1 MFHRHRLEK
10 RNHNIDFPSVWNFGQ
25 HSKQCLLKTT
35 CLSCP
40 VRHHL
45 IVWEGEILI
54 QNLRCIKFLKSTLRA
69 LQFLTL
75 DPILREIL
83 NPLVTALYTVAQ
95 NIMTTRVIK
104 PIPQNVYFN
113 TLISLTLSWRWSLS
127 YRNYSIDLSFTAIV
141 NSFLL
146 LLSPTILKKRLHHG
160 FYLKNFTKNFKTFF

>member
-113 TLISLTLSWRWSLS
+113 TFVPNAPFLYLLKTSENRNLS
-127 YRNYSIDLSFTAIV
+127 
-141 NSFLL
+141 NSFMTVVPIIQKLL
-146 LLSPTILKKRLHHG
+146 HW
-160 FYLKNFTKNFKTFF
+160 FKLYSNS

>member
-10 RNHNIDFPSVWNFGQ
+10 RNHNIDFPSAWNFGQ
-25 HSKQCLLKTT
+25 HSKQSLLKTT
-35 CLSCP
+35 CLSYP

-54 QNLRCIKFLKSTLRA
+54 QNLRCIKFLKSRLRA

-83 NPLVTALYTVAQ
+83 NLLVTALYTVAQ

-104 PIPQNVYFN
+104 PIPLNVYFN
-113 TLISLTLSWRWSLS
+113 TFVPNAPFLYLLKTSENRNLS
-127 YRNYSIDLSFTAIV
+127 
-141 NSFLL
+141 NSFMTVV
-146 LLSPTILKKRLHHG
+146 PII
-160 FYLKNFTKNFKTFF
+160 

>member
-1 MFHRHRLEK
+1 MHEKKTLFVETFRHNYLYQRFISLVEKKIWGKFSCLFFTKTNFH
-10 RNHNIDFPSVWNFGQ
+10 
-25 HSKQCLLKTT
+25 

-45 IVWEGEILI
+45 IVWEGEMLI
-54 QNLRCIKFLKSTLRA
+54 QNLRCIKFHKSTLRA

-104 PIPQNVYFN
+104 PIPLNVYFN
-113 TLISLTLSWRWSLS
+113 TFVPNAPFLYLLKTSENRNLS
-127 YRNYSIDLSFTAIV
+127 
-141 NSFLL
+141 NSFMTVV
-146 LLSPTILKKRLHHG
+146 PIILKLLHW
-160 FYLKNFTKNFKTFF
+160 FKLYSNS